1 MVCINL
7 PEMTRWGNSYSWL
20 PGAPG
25 PSSSHEGGLRA
36 LFYSAVEVAGMAD
49 HTKPRVWISPF
60 FQRPVQHD
68 FPSKRRFLGRPRLL
82 TRM

>member
-1 MVCINL
+1 MVLIIL
-7 PEMTRWGNSYSWL
+7 PEMPRWGISYSQL
-20 PGAPG
+20 LGAPG

-49 HTKPRVWISPF
+49 HTGPRVWISPF

-82 TRM
+82 TGI